1 MKEVILKRITIDH
14 WRGQTL
20 DIVFDGNT
28 NIYGKNKVGKSTIFN
43 AFLWAL
49 TGADSQD
56 RSNFQL
62 FDNKLPMTYDNA
74 IPAKV
79 ELLLSIDGCPYQF
92 SRVAQQSWSRKRG
105 ESEHTKDASD
115 NYSFFL
121 DNIEVTSKE
130 YKNRVEEMFA
140 PINLLKIILNI
151 KQMFSLDWKVQRE
164 AFSSISGEISQE
176 DFKGDYSSLLKELER
191 YSMAELEAR
200 IKTISD
206 PLVKTKNSLPK
217 TIETL
222 VGNLPD
228 ISMVEEAKKR
238 IAENEE
244 ESKKVDAQ
252 LQGLSEKV
260 RPYVDKRN
268 KELQEISAL
277 KNELSTKRIKFNE
290 EQDILPNEL
299 RKRKR
304 DIISKNEEI
313 GRENAAYKRERF
325 RLQEEI
331 GKLEKRVNECVELR
345 EKLLKERDRI
355 VERKFVAENCSY
367 CGQTL
372 PEEKLEELKDK
383 FLTQQL
389 NDKATVVKRGKDN
402 NADKEHYL
410 KQIEELEE
418 SLQKI
423 PTDIPFDSLEEID
436 RQIQE
441 AESERKAF
449 EDSDIYKELNV
460 QIKNLE
466 ENLTVIPE
474 FDNSTLINMRNTIM
488 QQIKEDSEL
497 LGLEKERKKQEDKIE
512 EYRKQLKDSLNELA
526 VQEKLDFQLKAYR
539 QEYADLVSQKVNNM
553 FERVKVEMMQ
563 QNKSGAWIPFCAIT
577 TDDVQSAVYNKAETI
592 LSGIDISNAFM
603 RYFGLNMPLFIDD
616 AESISKNNEIKTDR
630 QLIKLIV
637 SNDDKIVVA
646 HE

>member
-20 DIVFDGNT
+20 DVVFDGNT

-43 AFLWAL
+43 AFLWVL

-62 FDNKLPMTYDNA
+62 FDNRLPMTYENA

-79 ELLLSIDGCPYQF
+79 EVLLSIDGCPYQF

-164 AFSSISGEISQE
+164 AFSSISGEISEE
-176 DFKGDYSSLLKELER
+176 DFKGNYADLFKELQR

-222 VGNLPD
+222 IGNLPD
-228 ISMVEEAKKR
+228 ISMIEDAKKR

-244 ESKKVDAQ
+244 ESKKIDAQ

-260 RPYVDKRN
+260 KPYMDKRN
-268 KELQEISAL
+268 EELGRISTLKQEISEQGIKFHKNENNLLNELRIQRQEIVL
-277 KNELSTKRIKFNE
+277 KNESIERQNKEK
-290 EQDILPNEL
+290 L
-299 RKRKR
+299 R
-304 DIISKNEEI
+304 N
-313 GRENAAYKRERF
+313 REKC
-325 RLQEEI
+325 QEEI
-331 GKLEKRVNECVELR
+331 RSLKEKVSQCVDIR
-345 EKLLKERDRI
+345 ERLLKQRDEI
-355 VERKFVAENCSY
+355 MARKFVAESCSY
-367 CGQTL
+367 CGQLL

-383 FLTQQL
+383 FLKQQQQ
-389 NDKATVVKRGKDN
+389 DKDEVVKKGKAN
-402 NADKEHYL
+402 NVDKERYTEQLSGLAEKL
-410 KQIEELEE
+410 KSFGDDMPIE
-418 SLQKI
+418 SL
-423 PTDIPFDSLEEID
+423 EGID
-436 RQIQE
+436 KQIQE
-441 AESERKAF
+441 AESGRKAF
-449 EDSDIYKELNV
+449 EDSDIYKTLTAE
-460 QIKNLE
+460 IKSLE
-466 ENLTVIPE
+466 ENLTIIPK
-474 FDNSTLINMRNTIM
+474 FDNSALINMRNTIM

-497 LGLEKERKKQEDKIE
+497 IGLEKERKKQEDKIE

-526 VQEKLDFQLKAYR
+526 VQENLDFQLKAYR
-539 QEYADLVSQKVNNM
+539 QEYADLVSQKINNL

-563 QNKSGAWIPFCAIT
+563 QNKSGAWIPSCTIT
-577 TDDVQSAVYNKAETI
+577 TDGVQSTVYNKAESI

-603 RYFGLNMPLFIDD
+603 CYFGLNMPLFIDD
-616 AESISKNNEIKTDR
+616 AESISKNNQINTDR

-637 SNDDKIVVA
+637 SNDDNLIVT